1 MSSPSAA
8 SAFGTKH
15 GIVQRGARC
24 NGAQGATGRK
34 VQRGFRLDLAAL
46 LTPEAEEG
54 GLVIPHNDAGVRA
67 ADESVAP

>member
-1 MSSPSAA
+1 MGS
-8 SAFGTKH
+8 
-15 GIVQRGARC
+15 C

>member
-1 MSSPSAA
+1 MGS
-8 SAFGTKH
+8 
-15 GIVQRGARC
+15 C
-24 NGAQGATGRK
+24 NGAQGATGRKVQRGK